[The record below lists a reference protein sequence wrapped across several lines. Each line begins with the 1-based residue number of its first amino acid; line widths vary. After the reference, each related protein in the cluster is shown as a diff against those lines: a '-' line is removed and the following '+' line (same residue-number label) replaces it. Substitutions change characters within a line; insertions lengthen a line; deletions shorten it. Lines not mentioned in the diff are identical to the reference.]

1 MDITNL
7 SQTAQADDRLMPQ
20 WVNAARDAI
29 ASLTQQIAYAN
40 EQIGQLKSQ
49 LSQAFQ
55 VVPTAGLTATVA
67 AGNVKLPSGLI
78 AALAQTTI
86 TVPNN
91 AISIVYISDTGQV
104 LVSVQRPS
112 VGLELAR
119 VTAAGGL
126 ITAVQNYPI
135 FEVRP
140 AAVNLEEYATRSY
153 SDSRAWKIQAMARK
167 TAVFPIPGR
176 DTYYRIPFESLVGTG
191 FNTAGSFKA
200 VGTFIFKVQ
209 IRMDTTAV
217 ASNPNMSGKVSLFV
231 NNEEVGTALSQASSA
246 FGDLIFN
253 AENAEPVTL
262 TSTDTADL
270 RIYLTSGT
278 QARVREN
285 SQVSVWKLPA

>member
-29 ASLTQQIAYAN
+29 ASLSQQIAYAN
-40 EQIGQLKSQ
+40 DQISTLKSQ

-78 AALAQTTI
+78 VAIAQTTVS
-86 TVPNN
+86 VPNN
-91 AISIVYISDTGQV
+91 ATSIVYISGTGQV
-104 LVSVQRPS
+104 VVSVERPS

-119 VTAAGGL
+119 VTAAAGI
-126 ITAVQNYPI
+126 ITSVQNYPI

-140 AAVNLEEYATRSY
+140 AAVNLENYATRSY
-153 SDSRAWKIQAMARK
+153 ADSRAWKIQAYARK
-167 TAVFPIPGR
+167 TAVFPVPGK
-176 DTYYRIPFESLVGTG
+176 DTYYRIPFESVAGTG
-191 FNTAGSFKA
+191 FNTAGTFKS

-209 IRMDTTAV
+209 VRMDTTAV
-217 ASNPNMSGKVSLFV
+217 ASSPDLSGKVSLFV
-231 NNEEVGTALSQASSA
+231 NNEEAGIALTQQESA
-246 FGDLIFN
+246 RADLVFN
-253 AENAEPVTL
+253 AENVDPVVL
-262 TSTDTADL
+262 TENDTADL
-270 RIYLTSGT
+270 RIYLTQGI

-285 SQVSVWKLPA
+285 SRVTAWKLP